1 MTSSQPPNRRRP
13 VPQQPVRRPRVAGL
27 RHPDA
32 PHRPDEQHPARQ
44 EPEQDTQI
52 IPKITAEPEA
62 APEPTPSPKPKPR
75 PRPKRQAAAEAKPSQ
90 TTDNQLDVTAEQPI
104 APWLDEPLGDSG
116 SSFADDE
123 APARRGVVVPVVLA
137 VVVVLIGGLAAWFG
151 VEWTNV
157 RSSAAANTALTDAA
171 TTAQLN
177 GQISA
182 AVNQTF
188 SFDYTNLAKTQ
199 RAVTQTYTGLALCEY
214 NEVFKQVKQLAPQ
227 EKLVL
232 TTTVQ
237 KEGVEQLQGDTARV
251 LLLLE
256 QHDTRATDNQTAD
269 SQSMMAVNAV
279 RQGGSWKIS
288 ALDLFNATNPNTTCK
303 S

>member
-13 VPQQPVRRPRVAGL
+13 VPQQPTRRPRVAGL

-32 PHRPDEQHPARQ
+32 PHRPDEQQHPVRQ

-52 IPKITAEPEA
+52 IPKITDEPERQ
-62 APEPTPSPKPKPR
+62 PTPSPKPR
-75 PRPKRQAAAEAKPSQ
+75 PRPKRQAAAETKQDSP
-90 TTDNQLDVTAEQPI
+90 LDVTAEQPI
-104 APWLDEPLGDSG
+104 APWLDEPLADPE
-116 SSFADDE
+116 SSFAEDFAGDE
-123 APARRGVVVPVVLA
+123 VPARRGVVVPVVLA

-151 VEWTNV
+151 VEWASV
-157 RSSAAANTALTDAA
+157 RSSAASNTALTDAA

-199 RAVTQTYTGLALCEY
+199 RAVQQTYTGLALCEY

>member
-32 PHRPDEQHPARQ
+32 PHRADEQQPVRP

-52 IPKITAEPEA
+52 IPKVADEPEPEA
-62 APEPTPSPKPKPR
+62 APKPSPR
-75 PRPKRQAAAEAKPSQ
+75 PRPQRRAVADAEPE
-90 TTDNQLDVTAEQPI
+90 TPLDVTAEQPI
-104 APWLDEPLGDSG
+104 APWLDEPLAGSG
-116 SSFADDE
+116 WSFADDE

-151 VEWTNV
+151 VEWAGV

-182 AVNQTF
+182 AVNETF
-188 SFDYTNLAKTQ
+188 SYDYTNLAKTQ
-199 RAVTQTYTGLALCEY
+199 RAVRQTYTGLALCEY
-214 NEVFKQVKQLAPQ
+214 NEVFKQVEQLAPQ
-227 EKLVL
+227 EKLVF

-256 QHDTRATDNQTAD
+256 QHDTRATDNQTTD

-288 ALDLFNATNPNTTCK
+288 ALDLFNTTNPNTTCK